1 VTGEHPSITWA
12 REFIGE
18 VVAVTRG
25 QRIDRRYY
33 TPEQWEAL
41 EQLVMRLAVLHA
53 AAARGERVDR

>member
-33 TPEQWEAL
+33 TPEQWAAIKRL
-41 EQLVMRLAVLHA
+41 ITRLAVLHA